1 MVETAIP
8 AAVRLTVLGPGGE
21 ADLAVAPGALA
32 RDLLVADVL
41 DPAADA
47 PSLATVAGALLDPDR
62 RLDDQGVEDG
72 ALIVVL
78 PATAGPGAGR
88 PASRRALRTE
98 TAAAPAGGRA
108 LAAAPRWGLLA
119 GGLLALAG
127 AAAVATGPRP
137 FGVPVALLLAALAAV
152 AVPPRTAP
160 LAAVRTAGA
169 ALAALGVW
177 LLVGVDGPG
186 RPLLAATAAAVAA
199 ALAAAAARTTGRG
212 DEPLLVELLAGCA
225 VAAGCAL
232 GLVLGAPG
240 TAVACLAAGAILPL
254 VRLLPSSVVD
264 VPDDVL
270 LELDRLSVT
279 AWSARDSRT
288 GARRRRRV
296 RLRQDDVAGTVGR
309 GRRLLRAWS
318 VAAAAATAVLSGG
331 LAATEH
337 VGWARAGVPVLLA
350 CLAAGLPLV
359 ARGLRERVPRVALLL
374 GGLVAGT
381 ATGALLLT
389 RLGDG
394 PWAVAVPC
402 ALAVAGVGVAVAGA
416 ALGRGWRSVRW
427 ARFADG
433 VEALAVV
440 LVLPAALV
448 AAGAVEWVRAL
459 VA

>member
-1 MVETAIP
+1 MVETVIP
-8 AAVRLTVLGPGGE
+8 ASLRVTVLGPGGE
-21 ADLAVAPGALA
+21 VDLAVAPGALA
-32 RDLLVADVL
+32 RDLLVTDVL
-41 DPAADA
+41 DDAAAA
-47 PSLATVAGALLDPDR
+47 PTLATAAGALLDPER

-78 PATAGPGAGR
+78 PEAATGR
-88 PASRRALRTE
+88 ATSRRARRTE
-98 TAAAPAGGRA
+98 TAVAPAGGRL

-119 GGLLALAG
+119 GGLLALVG
-127 AAAVATGPRP
+127 AAAVAGGPRP
-137 FGVPVALLLAALAAV
+137 VGVPVALLLAALAAV
-152 AVPPRTAP
+152 AVPPRTA
-160 LAAVRTAGA
+160 LLTAVRTAA
-169 ALAALGVW
+169 PALAALGVW
-177 LLVGVDGPG
+177 LLVGAEGPG

-199 ALAAAAARTTGRG
+199 ALAAAAARATGGG

-279 AWSARDSRT
+279 AWSARDSRA
-288 GARRRRRV
+288 GARRRRV

-318 VAAAAATAVLSGG
+318 VAAAAATAALSLG

-359 ARGLRERVPRVALLL
+359 ARGLRERLPRVALLL

-381 ATGALLLT
+381 ATAALLLT
-389 RLGDG
+389 RLDDG

-402 ALAVAGVGVAVAGA
+402 ALAVAGVGAAVAGA